1 MTFVATKFRARRAA
15 RAPSLALAQSLAQV
29 VAVVVTGLLA
39 VACGYRP
46 VLGTGTDRHYHVAL
60 VENLVA
66 DAVVADE
73 VLAGLREELARYGA
87 LLPNDGYP
95 RVEVEV
101 LRQDEEAEGVVAGSA
116 GGTLSGGGGRAEQQP
131 LARGL
136 RRSVVGRARVRP
148 SPQDEPEG
156 DTADVRVV
164 DVLSNEDAKGGEGTG
179 TGVSAAFFSGADLS
193 RVAARRLG
201 RRLARRV
208 LGLPGPQDEGVGV
221 EP

>member
-1 MTFVATKFRARRAA
+1 MTFVAAKFWARQAA
-15 RAPSLALAQSLAQV
+15 RAPSLARAL
-29 VAVVVTGLLA
+29 AVVLVTVLA

-46 VLGTGTDRHYHVAL
+46 VLGTGTDRRYHVAL

-73 VLAGLREELARYGA
+73 VVAGLREELARYGA
-87 LLPNDGYP
+87 LLPDDGYP

-101 LRQDEEAEGVVAGSA
+101 LRQDEEAEGVVAGSV
-116 GGTLSGGGGRAEQQP
+116 GGPSGGGGRAEQQP

-136 RRSVVGRARVRP
+136 RRSVVGRAGVRR
-148 SPQDEPEG
+148 SPQDETEG

-164 DVLSNEDAKGGEGTG
+164 DVLSNENAKGGEGTG
-179 TGVSAAFFSGADLS
+179 AGVSAAFFSGADLS